1 MSSKESIVILD
12 GARTPMGSFNGC
24 FESLSAVDLGAIA
37 IQAAV
42 ENSGIRRAEVDEVYM
57 GNVLQA
63 GLKQAP
69 ARQAAI
75 AAGIPPAAGAVTVN
89 KVCGSGMQAVI
100 FGHDQLMLG
109 TADFVVAGGMESMTN
124 APHLIMNA
132 RRGIGT
138 GHKTV
143 VDSMFLDGLED
154 AYTAISMGKFAQA
167 TADQYGL
174 TREEMDA
181 FAIES
186 LNRANAAIEANILAD
201 EIVPV
206 TVATRREETVI
217 YHDEQ
222 PQVAKVSKIPTL
234 KPAFTPDGTI
244 TAANSSS
251 ISDGAS
257 ALVLTR
263 ASRAQQRGLQP
274 KARIVAYARYSHKPE
289 AFTTAPVGAIKK
301 IFERTGWDRDSTDL
315 LEVNEAF
322 AMVAMLTVRE
332 LGLDHA
338 KVNIYGGACAQGH
351 PLGSTASRV
360 IVSLM
365 YGLLRRG
372 EKRGIASV
380 CIGGGEALAI
390 AIETL

>member
-1 MSSKESIVILD
+1 MSSSESIVILD
-12 GARTPMGSFNGC
+12 GARTPMGSFGGH
-24 FESLSAVDLGAIA
+24 FQSMTAVQLGAVA

-42 ENSGIRRAEVDEVYM
+42 ENSGIKRADIDEVYM

-75 AAGIPPAAGAVTVN
+75 AAGIPHSAGAVTVN

-109 TADFVVAGGMESMTN
+109 NADYVVAGGMESMTN

-132 RRGIGT
+132 RSGIGT
-138 GHKTV
+138 GHQEV
-143 VDSMFLDGLED
+143 LDSMFLDGLED

-167 TADQYGL
+167 TADQYDL
-174 TREEMDA
+174 TREDMDA

-186 LNRANAAIEANILAD
+186 LNRANAAIEENLLAD

-206 TVATRREETVI
+206 TVTTRREEFVVR
-217 YHDEQ
+217 HDEQ
-222 PQVAKVSKIPTL
+222 PQIAKVNKIPTL
-234 KPAFTPDGTI
+234 KPAFTRDGTI

-263 ASRAQQRGLQP
+263 ASEAEKRGLQP
-274 KARIVAYARYSHKPE
+274 KARIVAYARHSHKPE
-289 AFTTAPVGAIKK
+289 TFTTAPIGAIRK
-301 IFERTGWDRDSTDL
+301 IFDATGWDKDSTDL
-315 LEVNEAF
+315 FEVNEAF
-322 AMVAMLTVRE
+322 AMVAMLTMRE
-332 LGLDHA
+332 LDLNHA

-372 EKRGIASV
+372 QKRGVASV

-390 AIETL
+390 AIETI